1 MWHARRRDA
10 PMLLAAAGMLAVASA
25 LSGCSSPAATFDGAI
40 GQGIAAVETAR
51 LAVDLELDG
60 RTFATTTTTALG
72 DARRELI
79 DASTSV
85 AETDATTEADAALR
99 ADLLAALTEG
109 VAAVGDA
116 RDAMAGLG
124 SLEAT
129 EVALEDAADALHALE
144 GRPAAGTSGAGGAGL
159 ESADHPD
166 GAPMPPD
173 VSHDSSA
180 DSPNTAA
187 DGGRR

>member
-1 MWHARRRDA
+1 VGMRHVRRRDA
-10 PMLLAAAGMLAVASA
+10 PILLVAAGVLAAASV
-25 LSGCSSPAATFDGAI
+25 LSGCSSPAATFDSAI

-85 AETDATTEADAALR
+85 AETDAASMTDAALR
-99 ADLLAALTEG
+99 SDLLAALTDG
-109 VAAVGDA
+109 VAAVNDA

-124 SLEAT
+124 SLEAV
-129 EVALEDAADALHALE
+129 EAPLEDAADALHELE
-144 GRPAAGTSGAGGAGL
+144 RRPAPGTDA
-159 ESADHPD
+159 
-166 GAPMPPD
+166 
-173 VSHDSSA
+173 
-180 DSPNTAA
+180 
-187 DGGRR
+187 GRR

>member
-1 MWHARRRDA
+1 
-10 PMLLAAAGMLAVASA
+10 MLLAAAGMLAAASV
-25 LSGCSSPAATFDGAI
+25 LSGCSSPTATFDDAI
-40 GQGIAAVETAR
+40 GQGVAAVETAR

-85 AETDATTEADAALR
+85 AETDATNTTDAALR

-109 VAAVGDA
+109 VAAVNDA

-124 SLEAT
+124 SLEAV
-129 EVALEDAADALHALE
+129 EAPLEDAADALHALE
-144 GRPAAGTSGAGGAGL
+144 GR
-159 ESADHPD
+159 
-166 GAPMPPD
+166 
-173 VSHDSSA
+173 
-180 DSPNTAA
+180 TAVGA